1 MDYVRLG
8 NSGLKVSRLA
18 LGCMSFGEPDRGAHP
33 WTLGYESA
41 LPLFKEALDAGINFL
56 DTANVYSDGSSEEI
70 VGRLVR
76 ENVKRDEVVIASKVY
91 QRMDKSANGMGL
103 SRKSIMSEV
112 DNSLRRLGTD
122 YIDLYQTHFWDNET
136 PIEET
141 LEALNDVVRAG
152 KVRYIGASNMYAWQ
166 FATSIQI
173 SKHRNWAAFTS
184 MQLHLNLIYR
194 EEQREMLPLCR
205 SEGIGV
211 MVFSPLARG
220 LLTKDSNEKS
230 TRAETDLV
238 TGRWYEKTAAADQ
251 AVVDEVRAIAEERG
265 LPRAQIALAWVMRQS
280 GVTCPIIGATK
291 SQHLQDA
298 IASLD
303 VTLSDEEVSRLE
315 ANYIPHAVVG
325 LM

>member
-33 WTLGYESA
+33 WTLGHESA

-70 VGRLVR
+70 IGRLVR
-76 ENVKRDEVVIASKVY
+76 DNVKRDEVVIASKVY
-91 QRMDKSANGMGL
+91 QRMDPSANGMGL

-173 SKHRNWAAFTS
+173 SKRRNWAAFSS

-220 LLTKDSNEKS
+220 ILTKDSNEKS
-230 TRAETDLV
+230 TRTETDLV

-251 AVVDEVRAIAEERG
+251 AVVDDVRAIAEERG
-265 LPRAQIALAWVMRQS
+265 LPRAQIALAWVLRQN

-291 SQHLQDA
+291 SQHLRDA

-303 VTLSDEEVSRLE
+303 VKLSDEEVERLE